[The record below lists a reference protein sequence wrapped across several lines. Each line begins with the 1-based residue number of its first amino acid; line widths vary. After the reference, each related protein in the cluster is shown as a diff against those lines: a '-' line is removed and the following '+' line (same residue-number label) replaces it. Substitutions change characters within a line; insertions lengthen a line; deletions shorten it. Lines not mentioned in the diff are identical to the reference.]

1 WLRAGVLVGVAI
13 NVFPLTCV
21 AVFSL
26 RFSLPKLKDKARRE
40 VRDRTDVG
48 SSAPSSFAAEVKGA
62 KKKTVPNKCGRC
74 RVEGHNRTNCTAPI

>member
-1 WLRAGVLVGVAI
+1 MAKSRRVGWVAI
-13 NVFPLTCV
+13 NVFPLTSV

-48 SSAPSSFAAEVKGA
+48 SSAPSSFAAEVK
-62 KKKTVPNKCGRC
+62 VSLYFLWIYL
-74 RVEGHNRTNCTAPI
+74 VMV